1 MSPTHFK
8 TKLSSTTQQQQYKN
22 KALAS
27 SQWHWQEK
35 AEQHCRYRLD
45 GEAGA
50 LGWVRLKQFN
60 NGTLYLEGA
69 NAEALNA
76 FLRVLGL
83 AEAQTAEVRP
93 ALGAS
98 PSKAVANKASLIL
111 TASGGLSQT
120 YLAQQTYIGNDES
133 GKGDYFGPLVIASVY
148 VTPQQAKILEAK
160 GIKDC
165 KALTNAS
172 VMTLAE
178 VIAETLGLQQI
189 GLVELLPATY
199 NQVYEDTKAQGQNLN
214 HLLAKA
220 HTSALAALWQKNG
233 THWPENEKLL
243 AIIDRFANESLIMNA
258 LPKALA
264 PKLHVHQETKA
275 EKYMAVAAA
284 SIIARHR
291 FITAI
296 AKLAEQ
302 VGHPLPLGAGSPVLQ
317 AARSL
322 VRQQG
327 AAVLRQVAKL
337 HFKTTQQVLL

>member
-8 TKLSSTTQQQQYKN
+8 TKLSSVAQQQQYKS

-27 SQWHWQEK
+27 SQWSWQEK
-35 AEQHCRYRLD
+35 DEQHCRYRLD
-45 GEAGA
+45 GGAGT

-69 NAEALNA
+69 NTEALNA
-76 FLRVLGL
+76 FMRVLGL
-83 AEAQTAEVRP
+83 AAAQTTVTEAPVQ
-93 ALGAS
+93 AKTTTA
-98 PSKAVANKASLIL
+98 SKASSAL
-111 TASGGLSQT
+111 TAGGGLSQT

-148 VTPQQAKILEAK
+148 VTPQQAKTLEAQ
-160 GIKDC
+160 GVKDC
-165 KALTNAS
+165 KALTDAS
-172 VMTLAE
+172 VMKLAE
-178 VIAETLGLQQI
+178 VIADTVGLQQI
-189 GLVELLPATY
+189 GLIELLPATY
-199 NQVYEDTKAQGQNLN
+199 NKVYEETKAQGQNLN

-233 THWPENEKLL
+233 AQWPEHEKTL
-243 AIIDRFANESLIMNA
+243 AIIDRFANESLIINA
-258 LPKALA
+258 LPKALV
-264 PKLHVHQETKA
+264 PKLHLHQETKA

-291 FITAI
+291 FITAM

-322 VRQQG
+322 VMQQG
-327 AAVLRQVAKL
+327 SSVLRQVAKL
-337 HFKTTQQVLL
+337 HFKTTQQVLGA